1 METAAVRPVG
11 RRRQRGVCMTGM
23 TVGFIGLGAMGQGMA
38 ASLLR
43 AGHRL
48 RVWNRSPEPVA
59 ALVAQGADAAGSLA
73 DVFAAEA
80 VVSMLANDDAV
91 EQLLLDP
98 ALLAGAKAAVHVN
111 MATVSIALADR
122 AAALHAEHGIG
133 YVAAPVLG
141 RPQVAAAGELNI
153 LAAGGNTALAQAAP
167 LLSAMGRHTWPFGTR
182 PSHANAAKISA
193 NFLIACAIE
202 SMAEACSLAESH
214 GVRPT
219 DLVEMFSGTLFPGPI
234 YSGYGEMVAARRYE
248 PAGFRLPLGLKDVNL
263 ALTAGAAAN
272 VPLPFGSVLRDAF
285 LDALAHGDGDKDW
298 AAVAAVARRRA
309 GLPA

>member
-1 METAAVRPVG
+1 MS
-11 RRRQRGVCMTGM
+11 GM

-38 ASLLR
+38 GSLIR
-43 AGHRL
+43 AGFRL
-48 RVWNRSPEPVA
+48 LVWNRSPEPVA
-59 ALVAQGADAAGSLA
+59 ALVALGAEAAGRLD

-80 VVSMLANDDAV
+80 VVSMLADDRAV
-91 EQLLLDP
+91 EQSLLDP
-98 ALLAGAKAAVHVN
+98 TLLAGAKAAVHLN
-111 MATVSIALADR
+111 MATVSIALAER
-122 AAALHAEHGIG
+122 AAALHTEHGIG

-141 RPQVAAAGELNI
+141 RPRVAAAGELNI
-153 LAAGGNTALAQAAP
+153 LAAGDETALAKAAP
-167 LLSAMGRHTWPFGTR
+167 LLSAMGRYTWHFGTR

-219 DLVEMFSGTLFPGPI
+219 DLVEMLSGTLFPGPI
-234 YSGYGEMVAARRYE
+234 YSGYGAMVAERRYE
-248 PAGFRLPLGLKDVNL
+248 PAGFRLPLGLKDVDL